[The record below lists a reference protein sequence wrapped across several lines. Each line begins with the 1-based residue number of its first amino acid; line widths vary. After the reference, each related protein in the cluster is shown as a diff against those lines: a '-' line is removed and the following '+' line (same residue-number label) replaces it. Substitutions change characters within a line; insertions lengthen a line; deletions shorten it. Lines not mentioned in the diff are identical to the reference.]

1 MIWRRVFFGV
11 FGVGLV
17 NSYKLFY
24 GIKDGTFLHNR
35 ISSCHSRDVILGTL
49 DIQGIN
55 VYGNLASST
64 LAETVSAQVASY
76 IVSVI

>member
-35 ISSCHSRDVILGTL
+35 MSLCHSRDVILGAL